1 MTSST
6 KRILQAAESR
16 MGAAACTARS
26 PEELAK
32 LARWGLTGERDSP
45 QDCAAFGRM
54 FDGIFPTT
62 MTEEDIAEFH
72 RIDEMLEEAC
82 R

>member
-6 KRILQAAESR
+6 KRILSAAEAR
-16 MGAAACTARS
+16 MGTAACSARS
-26 PEELAK
+26 PEELSQ

-54 FDGIFPTT
+54 FDGIFPAT

-72 RIDEMLEEAC
+72 RIDEMLEDAC
-82 R
+82 